1 MKVKKENGN
10 EREREEIRRMVTV
23 LLIETSPEAIADVS
37 DSPLSLL
44 NSCVP
49 LALIS
54 TLAAHGYLLGSVRRG
69 PWWS

>member
-1 MKVKKENGN
+1 MEITD
-10 EREREEIRRMVTV
+10 EREREKMRMVTV

-37 DSPLSLL
+37 DFPFSLL

-49 LALIS
+49 LALTS
-54 TLAAHGYLLGSVRRG
+54 TLAAYGYLLGSVRRG